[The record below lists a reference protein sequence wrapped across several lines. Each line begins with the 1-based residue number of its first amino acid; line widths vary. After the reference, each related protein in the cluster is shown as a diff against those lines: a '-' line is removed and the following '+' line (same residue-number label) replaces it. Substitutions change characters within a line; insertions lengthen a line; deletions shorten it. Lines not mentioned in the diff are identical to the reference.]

1 MSKTKGKLF
10 YRSNEKELSERSDWD
25 ELSHDERKQL
35 GKLGWFETESLYPPD
50 RYWKGEIE
58 NGVPHGQGTF
68 YTPDKFN
75 KNIEFYNGSKFEGTY
90 ENGERKEGTFTWSR
104 GNKYIG
110 TYKNNKRW
118 NGEMIYVDGNKD
130 SKYVNGEVSDKI
142 TDADDLEILAKLQSS
157 ESILGS
163 RILRNDEEPDV
174 IIKNEYSDTSRK

>member
-1 MSKTKGKLF
+1 MSKTKGILY
-10 YRSNEKELSERSDWD
+10 YRGDDTELRERSDWD

-50 RYWKGEIE
+50 RYWEGEIE

-68 YTPDKFN
+68 YTPDNFN
-75 KNIEFYNGSKFEGTY
+75 ENIEFYNGSKFEGTY

-110 TYKNNKRW
+110 TYKDNKRW
-118 NGEMIYVDGNKD
+118 NGEMIYVDGNEN
-130 SKYVNGEVSDKI
+130 SKYVNGEVNDKI
-142 TDADDLEILAKLQSS
+142 TDLDELELLAKLQSS